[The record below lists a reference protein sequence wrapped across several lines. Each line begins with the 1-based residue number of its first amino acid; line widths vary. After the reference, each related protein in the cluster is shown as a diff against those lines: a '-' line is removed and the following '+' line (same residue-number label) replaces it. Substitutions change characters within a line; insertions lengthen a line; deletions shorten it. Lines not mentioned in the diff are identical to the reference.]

1 MKVTG
6 RVQWNAKG
14 FAFVVVEGDGTD
26 VFIPPF
32 DLNGAIHGDTVEV
45 ACRRDRKGF
54 KGHVTAILERP
65 LGTVT
70 GRFARSRGTGEIR
83 PVSPFPY
90 RIIVPTGSEKGARE
104 GDIVVARLEKPQAGR
119 KVRQL
124 RATVEKI
131 LLLPEGGF
139 GLIDFLDLRIKHR
152 PLHRLLVRR
161 NLNHLRSYLRRSGI
175 EDFPWTELLELY
187 QQAR

>member
-70 GRFARSRGTGEIR
+70 GRFARSRGTGEIH

-90 RIIVPTGSEKGARE
+90 RIIVPTGSEKGAR
-104 GDIVVARLEKPQAGR
+104 RGR
-119 KVRQL
+119 QG
-124 RATVEKI
+124 A
-131 LLLPEGGF
+131 LL
-139 GLIDFLDLRIKHR
+139 GL
-152 PLHRLLVRR
+152 
-161 NLNHLRSYLRRSGI
+161 
-175 EDFPWTELLELY
+175 
-187 QQAR
+187 